1 MLNIIHSYTFMLLS
15 IENYAHVDMTKAFN
29 NVLLQQ
35 TNDFDQ
41 LGNKTLTNHYNE
53 L

>member
-15 IENYAHVDMTKAFN
+15 IENYAHIDMTKAFN

-35 TNDFDQ
+35 TYIVDANGQ
-41 LGNKTLTNHYNE
+41 PTVTRHYTE

>member
-15 IENYAHVDMTKAFN
+15 IENYVHIDMTKAFN
-29 NVLLQQ
+29 SVLLQQ
-35 TNDFDQ
+35 TQICDVNGQ
-41 LGNKTLTNHYNE
+41 ATITKHYCD